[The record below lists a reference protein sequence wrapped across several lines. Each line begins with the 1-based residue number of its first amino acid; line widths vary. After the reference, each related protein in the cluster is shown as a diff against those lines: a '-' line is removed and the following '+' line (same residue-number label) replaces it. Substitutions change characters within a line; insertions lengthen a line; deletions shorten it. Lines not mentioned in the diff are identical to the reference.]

1 MSKSDRKQQKKIERK
16 KAKRKVIIA
25 KKMVK
30 SKDESSFVAID
41 AEKVSHYPV
50 YECLV
55 SREILDIGIGNVL
68 FSRILPND
76 KIAVIILTVDVY
88 CLGVKNAFYRV
99 ISKAEYNDTLRE
111 QHNLKDKIQFAEKEP
126 SWIRKLVEG
135 SVSYAK
141 NLGFNP
147 HPDYMKARMLFG
159 DVDPN
164 ECAEE
169 IEFGKGGKPFYVA
182 GPRENFTQQKTI
194 INQLTRVC
202 GEDGFEYMAFIQ

>member
-1 MSKSDRKQQKKIERK
+1 MSKNNRKQQKKIERK
-16 KAKRKVIIA
+16 KAKRKIILA
-25 KKMVK
+25 KKTAK
-30 SKDESSFVAID
+30 QKDGLSFDTID

-50 YECLV
+50 YESLV
-55 SREILDIGIGNVL
+55 SREIMDIGIGNVL

-99 ISKAEYNDTLRE
+99 FSKAEYNDTLRE
-111 QHNLKDKIQFAEKEP
+111 QHNFKDKIQFAEKDP

-135 SVSYAK
+135 GVSYAK

-164 ECAEE
+164 KCAEE
-169 IEFGKGGKPFYVA
+169 IEFGKDGKPFYIA
-182 GPRENFTQQKTI
+182 GPRENFAQQKSI
-194 INQLTRVC
+194 INQLTRTC
-202 GEDGFEYMAFIQ
+202 GVGGFEYMAFLQ